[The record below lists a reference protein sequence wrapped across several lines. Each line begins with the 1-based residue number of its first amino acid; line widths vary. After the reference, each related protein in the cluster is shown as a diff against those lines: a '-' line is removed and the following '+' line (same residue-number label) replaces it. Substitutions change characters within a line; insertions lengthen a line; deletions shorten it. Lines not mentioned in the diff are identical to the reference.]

1 MENENAAV
9 PDPREQRKLAVAKL
23 KRAAS
28 LPRMEGGRRPRMHT
42 EAVSEGEKVQDSR
55 DQTPDIDTP
64 PPEVIEPEAPPVEVD
79 AQIQEPPVEEN
90 IETEEAEEVTA
101 ARPSSRS
108 GRRSRSRRRSSRG
121 SKDLKAMKAR
131 NMQTPTPTHGD
142 SSPELGTIGLSPV
155 DAPAIPPSPIP
166 FASPLLRTRLLRSP
180 TPNDRPSA
188 PPTPLLPSLED
199 IQRRGLQQLQRSH
212 SAIGRQTAM
221 HKLTGGTDVY
231 DPSLSPSPTP
241 PPLSAKL
248 RRNLTVTGDERL
260 TNERTLV
267 RKQLLDVLA
276 PRFTKEADA
285 EAISGEDRSAA
296 TPSPTSKRRRRRKRS
311 STNTPVPNAGV
322 SDSEYLTTS
331 TNTPIPPPTPLPPT
345 LPPTPLPQTPQ
356 PHLDILPDVRA
367 RSTTPNHFPSSS
379 ASPEQT
385 RTSPLLALEEEPRTE
400 QDRPEPARRR
410 SVVVEE
416 EEDERS
422 PMLFQYPGL
431 PPSPPERTPINGSPL
446 RVPHSSDVPSTVSTE
461 SAHTGVAGVPV
472 YLSHR
477 TPSKRDTF
485 TSSPYPTPS
494 QDRVRREDD
503 EEEVLY
509 PADTYR
515 LRVPY
520 DDGYGREISWIASPV
535 PEIRMPI
542 DDDDDDIDREEDD
555 ELDFEDR
562 PPSRTSV
569 PILQQDAYDSSPR
582 ASSDSQNVVIESET
596 SPDTTP
602 SQAPPSPPSSMA
614 ALSTSLT
621 RASDESISAQA
632 FPLRLSVASP
642 VQGERSPL
650 STDFMDLDDRI
661 VGTDASKRSGGDS
674 ASTSTWEKIK
684 SFTRS
689 GSSSGR
695 RSRTNS
701 LGARERRDHTD
712 SSISRESGASLNSGR
727 LDKHDGST
735 FALQQSQVM
744 QSPPASAS
752 VPLLTGPSVSP
763 VPLASGLD
771 YPQYQSS
778 KLFPFPGMRKLE
790 EQRRAKGR
798 ISGSSSTPDV
808 SILGSGVEEEQVPMS
823 AKSLNALQGG
833 ELNVDHRIG
842 HQTSDTAMRY
852 RYLNPPPIASSSS
865 QQDYINIPSAGSS
878 TSKLPMTLPAVR
890 KWLNTKR
897 SKFSSPSSPPGDGAS
912 KKASFSDLLRIRK
925 DNEIGTDHEESLTSV
940 TTSTLVGKPSPTLPA
955 ASASPREVSSSSP
968 SPRMGDAESEETPKA
983 KKVVPASETSDELSP
998 ISPPVLSHS
1007 SSNIISSPPDPLSPT
1022 PDPSSSLS
1030 EYPAHS
1036 ISSTS
1041 SISSSHYSSADASG
1055 PQGPIVL
1062 EQLDENLAR
1071 GSRSPMWA
1079 AAIEEPARKLL
1090 ISSPVLQVVNA
1101 NTVKD
1106 RFLFLFNDILVI
1118 AKPVIQD
1125 EDIDRPTVDKTFT
1138 VKSVVMLQQLRF
1150 SGDRTETQSK
1160 SGYAVPPRNPIL
1172 RTFIH
1177 QFNKD
1182 PDQAI
1187 ANLFSKSGI
1196 PDDPVF
1202 LGQLLF
1208 RTMELDR
1215 KQLGEY
1221 LSRRTSKF
1229 VLKSFLD
1236 SFGFVGLRLDRA
1248 LRAFLFSI
1256 NVASRSGLDYLAD
1269 AFAIRWYE
1277 ANAAIV
1283 AYDRDLAQ
1291 SFVRAIIQMNDIVH
1305 GGISQEPCP
1314 TGPSRQQVSCREFIE
1329 AFRRVDIRCLVSD
1342 EVLRQ
1347 VFDATM
1353 REHLSMARPSGS
1365 LDSTINIKRPLPARL
1380 TYRRQSEPVVLRLPQ
1395 ADPNLSLHLYGEG
1408 LVFDPPVLTFA
1419 RSSEA
1424 SFRITGVSLGPKTML
1439 MCRSGANALRYSGLP
1454 LSNTVIV
1461 ERAFMRNTFQVAFR
1475 NHHGLKRRYM
1485 FSVDDPVIKHQWVA
1499 ELRRRCDDASSTQTS
1514 GTGTFHWATEVMA
1527 FRVLQETLVG
1537 PAAGPV
1543 AKIHKAMEK
1552 LSGTRKTKLDSMHV
1566 RSKSRSQVYHR
1577 HGAGRNELDL
1587 SSGQISTDPTEGD
1600 ISGDDHPVWT
1610 GRDLEMQCLQNSS
1623 IALVLSYLQVG
1634 APAPGVS

>member
-1 MENENAAV
+1 MENGNAAV

-64 PPEVIEPEAPPVEVD
+64 PPESVEPEAPPVEVD

-90 IETEEAEEVTA
+90 MEAEEAEEVAA

-121 SKDLKAMKAR
+121 SKDLKAMKTR

-142 SSPELGTIGLSPV
+142 SSPELGVIGLSPV

-166 FASPLLRTRLLRSP
+166 FANPLLRTRLLRSP
-180 TPNDRPSA
+180 TPSDRPSA

-199 IQRRGLQQLQRSH
+199 IQRRGLQRSH

-231 DPSLSPSPTP
+231 DPTLSPSPTP

-248 RRNLTVTGDERL
+248 RRNPTVTGDERL
-260 TNERTLV
+260 TAERTLV
-267 RKQLLDVLA
+267 RRQLLDVLA
-276 PRFTKEADA
+276 PRFTKEADTD
-285 EAISGEDRSAA
+285 AISGEDRSAA
-296 TPSPTSKRRRRRKRS
+296 PSPTSKRRRRRKRS

-367 RSTTPNHFPSSS
+367 RSTTPNHFPSTS
-379 ASPEQT
+379 ASPEQM
-385 RTSPLLALEEEPRTE
+385 RSSPLLTLDEEPRTE

-446 RVPHSSDVPSTVSTE
+446 RIPHSSDAPSTVSTE
-461 SAHTGVAGVPV
+461 SAHTGVVGVPV
-472 YLSHR
+472 YLSTR

-485 TSSPYPTPS
+485 PSSPYPTPS
-494 QDRVRREDD
+494 QDRVRSEDD

-509 PADTYR
+509 PADTYH
-515 LRVPY
+515 LRPY

-542 DDDDDDIDREEDD
+542 DDDDDDIDREEED

-562 PPSRTSV
+562 PASRTSV

-621 RASDESISAQA
+621 RLSDESISAQA

-642 VQGERSPL
+642 VQGDRSPL
-650 STDFMDLDDRI
+650 SADFIDLDDRI
-661 VGTDASKRSGGDS
+661 LVTDASKRSGGDS

-701 LGARERRDHTD
+701 IGVRERRDHTD

-727 LDKHDGST
+727 MDRHDGSA

-752 VPLLTGPSVSP
+752 VPLLSAPSVSP

-808 SILGSGVEEEQVPMS
+808 SILGSGVEEEQAPMS
-823 AKSLNALQGG
+823 ARSLNALQGG
-833 ELNVDHRIG
+833 ELSVEHRIG

-852 RYLNPPPIASSSS
+852 QYLNSPPIASSSS
-865 QQDYINIPSAGSS
+865 QQDYFNIPSAGSS

-925 DNEIGTDHEESLTSV
+925 DNEIVTDHEETLTTG
-940 TTSTLVGKPSPTLPA
+940 TTSTLVGKPSPTLLT
-955 ASASPREVSSSSP
+955 SSVSLQEVSPVLSSP
-968 SPRMGDAESEETPKA
+968 SEETPKA
-983 KKVVPASETSDELSP
+983 RKVVPASDTSDDLSP
-998 ISPPVLSHS
+998 ISPPLLSHS
-1007 SSNIISSPPDPLSPT
+1007 NSNIMSSPPDPLSPT

-1138 VKSVVMLQQLRF
+1138 VKNVVMLQQLRF

-1160 SGYAVPPRNPIL
+1160 SSYAVPPRNPIL
-1172 RTFIH
+1172 RSFIH

-1187 ANLFSKSGI
+1187 SNLFSKSGI

-1256 NVASRSGLDYLAD
+1256 NVTSRPSLDYLAD

-1305 GGISQEPCP
+1305 GGISQEPEP
-1314 TGPSRQQVSCREFIE
+1314 TGPLRHQVSCREFIE

-1353 REHLSMARPSGS
+1353 REHLSMARPSS
-1365 LDSTINIKRPLPARL
+1365 SMNSTINIKRPLPARL
-1380 TYRRQSEPVVLRLPQ
+1380 TYRQQSEPVVLRLPQ

-1419 RSSEA
+1419 KSSEA
-1424 SFRITGVSLGPKTML
+1424 SFRVTGVSLGPKTML

-1485 FSVDDPVIKHQWVA
+1485 FSVDDPVIKHNWVA
-1499 ELRRRCDDASSTQTS
+1499 ELRRRCDDVSSSQTS
-1514 GTGTFHWATEVMA
+1514 GTGTFHWAAEVMA

-1537 PAAGPV
+1537 PAAGPA

-1600 ISGDDHPVWT
+1600 ASGDDHPVWT